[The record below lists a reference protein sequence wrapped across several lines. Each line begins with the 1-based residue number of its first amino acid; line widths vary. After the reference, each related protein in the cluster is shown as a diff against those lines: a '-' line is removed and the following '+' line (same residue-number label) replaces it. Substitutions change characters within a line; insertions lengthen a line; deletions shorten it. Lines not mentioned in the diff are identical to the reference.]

1 MLHINDLSYR
11 IEGRPIFEGATASI
25 PTGHKVGLVG
35 RNGTGKTTLL
45 KIICGDLAPDL
56 GSVTVPRSARIGRIA
71 QEAPGGQESI
81 IDWVLSADTERTA
94 LLAEAEV
101 AHDPNRIGAIHE
113 RLADIEAHSA
123 PARAAQIL
131 AGLGFDEAAQRRP
144 CGALSGGWRM
154 RVALAAVL
162 FLEPEILLLD
172 EPTNYLDLEGA
183 LWLESYLR
191 SYPHTV
197 LIVSHD
203 RELLNRAVGSIL
215 HLERGKLTLYS
226 GGYDDFEEA
235 RREKQR
241 LELKLKKKQDEERRR
256 IQVFIDR
263 FKAKATKAAQAQSRV
278 KALAKM
284 QPIAAQM
291 ESRVAPFHLPQPL
304 KPLASPLLRL
314 EDVAV
319 GYAADRPVLHGL
331 NLRIDQDDRIA
342 LLGQNGNGKSTFA
355 KLIAGKLAPL
365 AGNVFGAKRV
375 DVGYFA
381 QHQLDELNPSKTPYD
396 HMLDLMPEA
405 TEAQRR
411 TQLGS
416 YGFSADK
423 ADTKCANLSGGE
435 KARLLLALAAFHA
448 PHLLI
453 LDEPTNHLDVDSR
466 EALVHALTEYE
477 GAVILISHDRHLIE
491 ACADRLWVVR
501 RRCREA
507 LRRRYRRLP
516 HRIAGRARHRAT
528 ARGQGQGRDGAQ
540 RARRAAA
547 RLRRPASD
555 AGAVEESDAGRRAR
569 GGEDRGRHCAARHA
583 ARRSAVVCP
592 RRPGRAA
599 RRRRA
604 RAAREASWAGRGS
617 LARSER
623 SLRARERGGCER
635 DVSVNPRR
643 QLRFRECKGNL
654 VVMHIISEFAI

>member
-11 IEGRPIFEGATASI
+11 IEGRPILEDATAGI

-45 KIICGDLAPDL
+45 KIICGDLTPDM
-56 GSVTVPRSARIGRIA
+56 GSITVPKGARIGHIA
-71 QEAPGGQESI
+71 QEAPGGEESI
-81 IDWVLSADTERTA
+81 IDWVLAADTERAA
-94 LLAEAEV
+94 LLAEAELAYD
-101 AHDPNRIGAIHE
+101 AHRIGAIHE
-113 RLADIEAHSA
+113 RLADIDAHSA

-131 AGLGFDEAAQRRP
+131 AGLGFDEEAQQRP

-203 RELLNRAVGSIL
+203 RELLNRAVGAIL

-291 ESRVAPFHLPQPL
+291 ESRVAPFQLPQPV
-304 KPLASPLLRL
+304 KPLASPLMRL
-314 EDVAV
+314 EEVAI
-319 GYAADRPVLHGL
+319 GYASDRPVLTGL

-355 KLIAGKLAPL
+355 KLIAGKLPPL
-365 AGNVFGAKRV
+365 SGSVFGAKRV

-381 QHQLDELNPSKTPYD
+381 QHQLDELNPLKTPYD

-411 TQLGS
+411 ARLGS

-435 KARLLLALAAFHA
+435 KARLLLALAAFHG

-501 RRCREA
+501 DGSVKA
-507 LRRRYRRLP
+507 YDGDMDSYRAELLAERG
-516 HRIAGRARHRAT
+516 AGT
-528 ARGQGQGRDGAQ
+528 RGQNKVGAKADAARSARSDQ
-540 RARRAAA
+540 RRAAA
-547 RLRRPASD
+547 D
-555 AGAVEESDAGRRAR
+555 RRA
-569 GGEDRGRHCAARHA
+569 
-583 ARRSAVVCP
+583 
-592 RRPGRAA
+592 
-599 RRRRA
+599 
-604 RAAREASWAGRGS
+604 S
-617 LARSER
+617 LAP
-623 SLRARERGGCER
+623 LKKAMQAAER
-635 DVSVNPRR
+635 DVEKLTAEIARLDTLLADPELYVRDAAAAQR
-643 QLRFRECKGNL
+643 AAVERGQLVKRLGQAEEAWL
-654 VVMHIISEFAI
+654 DASEAYERADAEAASATDA

>member
-1 MLHINDLSYR
+1 MLHINDLTYR
-11 IEGRPIFEGATASI
+11 IEGRPLFDGATAGI

-35 RNGTGKTTLL
+35 RNGAGKTTLL
-45 KIICGDLAPDL
+45 KIIAGDLAPDD
-56 GSVTVPRSARIGRIA
+56 GSITVTRSARIGHVA
-71 QEAPGGQESI
+71 QEAPGGEESL
-81 IDWVLSADTERTA
+81 IDWVLAADVERTA
-94 LLAEAEV
+94 LMAEAEQTK
-101 AHDPNRIGAIHE
+101 DPHRIATIHE
-113 RLADIEAHSA
+113 RLTDIDAHSA

-131 AGLGFDEAAQRRP
+131 AGLGFDEETQRRP

-191 SYPHTV
+191 TYPHTV

-203 RELLNRAVGSIL
+203 RELLNRAVTAIL
-215 HLERGKLTLYS
+215 HLDRGKLALYA

-235 RREKQR
+235 RRSKQR

-256 IQVFIDR
+256 IQAFIDR

-284 QPIAAQM
+284 QPIAAQVDQ
-291 ESRVAPFHLPQPL
+291 RVVPFHLPQPV

-314 EDVAV
+314 EGVAV
-319 GYAADRPVLHGL
+319 GYAPDRPVLQGL

-355 KLIAGKLAPL
+355 KLIAGKLEAIS
-365 AGNVFGAKRV
+365 GKVYGHKRV
-375 DVGYFA
+375 EVGYFA
-381 QHQLDELNPSKTPYD
+381 QHQLDELSPQATPYD
-396 HMLDLMPEA
+396 HMLKLMPEA

-411 TQLGS
+411 TRLGT
-416 YGFSADK
+416 YGFGADK

-435 KARLLLALAAFHA
+435 KARLLLALAAFHG

-466 EALVHALTEYE
+466 ESLIHALAEYE

-501 RRCREA
+501 GGSVESYDGDMDAYRTELLAARGGGTRRQ
-507 LRRRYRRLP
+507 
-516 HRIAGRARHRAT
+516 GRATEAARSARAD
-528 ARGQGQGRDGAQ
+528 Q
-540 RARRAAA
+540 RRAAA
-547 RLRRPASD
+547 DRRSNLAPLKKAMQAAEKAVETIAGEIARLDTLLADPQLYVRDPAKAQSAGIERGQLVKQLTQAEETWLTASEAYECASTEASD
-555 AGAVEESDAGRRAR
+555 AAQA
-569 GGEDRGRHCAARHA
+569 
-583 ARRSAVVCP
+583 
-592 RRPGRAA
+592 
-599 RRRRA
+599 
-604 RAAREASWAGRGS
+604 
-617 LARSER
+617 
-623 SLRARERGGCER
+623 
-635 DVSVNPRR
+635 
-643 QLRFRECKGNL
+643 
-654 VVMHIISEFAI
+654 

>member
-11 IEGRPIFEGATASI
+11 IEGRPIFEGATAGI

-56 GSVTVPRSARIGRIA
+56 GSVTVPRSARIGHIE
-71 QEAPGGQESI
+71 QEAPGGQESVI
-81 IDWVLSADTERTA
+81 EWVLSADTERTT

-291 ESRVAPFHLPQPL
+291 ELRVAPFHLPQPL

-411 TQLGS
+411 TRLGS
-416 YGFSADK
+416 YCFSADK

-501 RRCREA
+501 DGAVKPYDGDIDAYRTELLAERGTGPRRGDRDKGETVRSARAEQRRASADRRATLAPLKKAMQAAEREVE
-507 LRRRYRRLP
+507 
-516 HRIAGRARHRAT
+516 RIAADIARLDTLLADP
-528 ARGQGQGRDGAQ
+528 QFYVRDAPAAQ
-540 RARRAAA
+540 RA
-547 RLRRPASD
+547 
-555 AGAVEESDAGRRAR
+555 GVE
-569 GGEDRGRHCAARHA
+569 RGRLVKRLGQAEEAWLAASEAYERASAEA
-583 ARRSAVVCP
+583 ADAT
-592 RRPGRAA
+592 
-599 RRRRA
+599 
-604 RAAREASWAGRGS
+604 EA
-617 LARSER
+617 
-623 SLRARERGGCER
+623 
-635 DVSVNPRR
+635 
-643 QLRFRECKGNL
+643 
-654 VVMHIISEFAI
+654 